1 MTKIIIEK
9 KELEAMK
16 DRIDSL
22 LKKAEDKSF
31 PIPTLEP
38 IDESHDLDEKE
49 KLVIEYLN
57 KILAV
62 QKSK

>member
-38 IDESHDLDEKE
+38 IDESHDWMRKKNL
-49 KLVIEYLN
+49 L
-57 KILAV
+57 
-62 QKSK
+62 